1 MIILI
6 LNITAFKFL
15 TDEVDKSNDGD
26 VVFDK
31 TILENKKYCNEM
43 LTDKILVDINDLTPV
58 STKSNI
64 NYNMQ
69 SKFNCWKLNKIKYI
83 FVPI

>member
-1 MIILI
+1 M

-15 TDEVDKSNDGD
+15 TDEVDESNDAD

-43 LTDKILVDINDLTPV
+43 LTDKILVDINDLTPL

-69 SKFNCWKLNKIKYI
+69 SKFNC
-83 FVPI
+83 

>member
-1 MIILI
+1 MQVNYSGLRVSLNDNKI

-31 TILENKKYCNEM
+31 TILEYKKYCNEM

-69 SKFNCWKLNKIKYI
+69 SKFNC
-83 FVPI
+83 